1 VGPGSPPFCFVSP
14 SWVVERRLGCYV
26 LVFGSSVFFVFF
38 LPSGRCISVH
48 LGPSSLNIM
57 MRSAFEKKKEV

>member
-1 VGPGSPPFCFVSP
+1 MSWFSGP
-14 SWVVERRLGCYV
+14 
-26 LVFGSSVFFVFF
+26 VFFFCFF

-57 MRSAFEKKKEV
+57 MCSAFEKKKEV